1 LHYQCKDKSRDPFW
15 SLGVKVHTIVA
26 NFDEVQERTEKVAQE
41 AFKLVDENSRQ
52 PQSAQ
57 I

>member
-1 LHYQCKDKSRDPFW
+1 M
-15 SLGVKVHTIVA
+15 KVRTNVA
-26 NFDEVQERTEKVAQE
+26 NFDEVQEGTQKAAQE
-41 AFKLVDENSRQ
+41 AFKLVDENSGH

>member
-1 LHYQCKDKSRDPFW
+1 
-15 SLGVKVHTIVA
+15 VKVHTIVA